1 LIDIIV
7 SDEYL
12 HFKFSLCGWGD
23 DCRSA
28 ELLVDHSPQFAA
40 GEEAGK
46 RLPALS
52 DAADSLVIL
61 ARFRRRNRGG
71 CIYVVQKNPLPISAG
86 VIDCL
91 WDCPSHSHNGAYA
104 HTSVSIMSQQRLRFP
119 LDRVFPQHRYR
130 RVKLQR
136 MGRMAWR
143 AHR

>member
-1 LIDIIV
+1 MIDIIV

-71 CIYVVQKNPLPISAG
+71 CIYVVQKKSFADLGRRHRLFVGLP
-86 VIDCL
+86 VTQ
-91 WDCPSHSHNGAYA
+91 P
-104 HTSVSIMSQQRLRFP
+104 
-119 LDRVFPQHRYR
+119 
-130 RVKLQR
+130 
-136 MGRMAWR
+136 
-143 AHR
+143 